1 MIDITVNFWQ
11 IHTMCSIFLEV
22 MHLQKIQKK
31 FWSSTLT
38 LRRFFGVD
46 PKIFRSFFDG
56 CDRFRVP
63 KFCWADLSISISGTD
78 QFSNKGSK
86 ILVTR

>member
-31 FWSSTLT
+31 F
-38 LRRFFGVD
+38 
-46 PKIFRSFFDG
+46 
-56 CDRFRVP
+56 
-63 KFCWADLSISISGTD
+63 
-78 QFSNKGSK
+78 
-86 ILVTR
+86 